1 VTGQSPGHPAA
12 TAEHGDRLND
22 LRGGSAEGED
32 QGLHTRIEEL
42 DLELSITDVSRL
54 PDQLIQPLVR
64 DRADPVVVHV
74 AAVGSAGRPAV
85 EQYPESRGNPL
96 ASPVT

>member
-1 VTGQSPGHPAA
+1 
-12 TAEHGDRLND
+12 
-22 LRGGSAEGED
+22 
-32 QGLHTRIEEL
+32 
-42 DLELSITDVSRL
+42 VSRL

-74 AAVGSAGRPAV
+74 TAVGSAGRPAV